1 MAQMILKKLP
11 SSSDVAQ
18 LSNLDLHSFTDAFNA
33 NAITPCIARVEIVHD
48 ATVVLGEFAWEM
60 KNNNWYEISIEE

>member
-18 LSNLDLHSFTDAFNA
+18 LSNLSLNLFIDAFNA
-33 NAITPCIARVEIVHD
+33 NAITPCIARVNIIHD
-48 ATVVLGEFAWEM
+48 VTVVLGEFAWEM